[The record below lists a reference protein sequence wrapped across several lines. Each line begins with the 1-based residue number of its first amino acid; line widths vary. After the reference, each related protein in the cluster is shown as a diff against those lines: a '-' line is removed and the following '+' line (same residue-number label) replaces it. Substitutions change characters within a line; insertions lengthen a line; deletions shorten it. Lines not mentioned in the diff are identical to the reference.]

1 MLVPGFRRVTALT
14 LASCHA
20 TAMTLS
26 FGVMIWAVGGYSP
39 PTALSQT
46 ELPPSPEANG
56 PKRPTAQQLVEE
68 AKQRLR
74 DRGELP
80 PEQASPSS
88 HANPADEQ
96 PASSPAEIPPGRLT
110 VPPVK
115 PFNLYRLGIGDAI
128 AVVVQRF
135 PDLSFQAAL
144 DQQGFITHP
153 LLRKI
158 YVQGLTVDEAQAVIA
173 REVNKLVIEPV
184 VLVSLI
190 AQRPVLVTI
199 TGEIGRPGLYNLS
212 QGAPPR
218 VAAALLQA
226 GGTTPRA
233 DLRIVKVQRPLPNGT
248 LTEQIVDLVK
258 PLKEGT
264 PLPDLRLQDGDV
276 VTVPRLERGQEKD
289 YDRSLVARSFGKGK
303 ITVRYLSYSTGRLAQ
318 LDLPIESTFV
328 DALTA
333 IGPNPDS
340 ANMRKVALVRFD
352 PQQSKAVTR
361 ELDGKKALLG
371 DPAQNL
377 VLEDNDVIVI
387 GRNLVGRLT
396 YALNTFTQP
405 FRDVLG
411 FLLFFKELQTSSTNL
426 FRPNSSNS
434 NGN

>member
-1 MLVPGFRRVTALT
+1 MLAPGFRRFTALS
-14 LASCHA
+14 LVSCHA
-20 TAMTLS
+20 TAIT
-26 FGVMIWAVGGYSP
+26 FAGGVMIWAVGGYSP
-39 PTALSQT
+39 LIAVSQTAL
-46 ELPPSPEANG
+46 PPDTKASG
-56 PKRPTAQQLVEE
+56 PKRPTAQQLVDE

-80 PEQASPSS
+80 PAPASPPNQPAG
-88 HANPADEQ
+88 ANPAGDQ
-96 PASSPAEIPPGRLT
+96 PLVAPAT
-110 VPPVK
+110 VPA
-115 PFNLYRLGIGDAI
+115 FNLYRLGVGDAI

-158 YVQGLTVDEAQAVIA
+158 YVQGLTVDEAQAVMA
-173 REVNKLVIEPV
+173 REVNKLVIDPV
-184 VLVSLI
+184 VLVSLV
-190 AQRPVLVTI
+190 AQRPILVTI

-226 GGTTPRA
+226 GGTTQRA

-248 LTEQIVDLVK
+248 LAEQIVDLIK

-276 VTVPRLERGQEKD
+276 VTVPRLEPGQEKD

-318 LDLPIESTFV
+318 VDLPIDSTFV

-333 IGPNPDS
+333 IGPTPDS
-340 ANMRKVALVRFD
+340 ANMRKIALIRFD
-352 PQQSKAVTR
+352 SQQNKAITR

-371 DPAQNL
+371 DPSQNL
-377 VLEDNDVIVI
+377 ALEDNDVIVI
-387 GRNLVGRLT
+387 GRNLVGKLT

-411 FLLFFKELQTSSTNL
+411 FLLFFKELRDSSTNL
-426 FRPNSSNS
+426 FRPNNGNS

>member
-1 MLVPGFRRVTALT
+1 MIAFRR
-14 LASCHA
+14 
-20 TAMTLS
+20 
-26 FGVMIWAVGGYSP
+26 F
-39 PTALSQT
+39 TALSLATCHSTAVTLSLAVIVWTVGNAPQT
-46 ELPPSPEANG
+46 AFSQTALPPNTEASG
-56 PKRPTAQQLVEE
+56 PAGPPRPPAQQLLEE
-68 AKQRLR
+68 AQARRR

-80 PEQASPSS
+80 PENAS
-88 HANPADEQ
+88 ATR
-96 PASSPAEIPPGRLT
+96 PPT
-110 VPPVK
+110 NPPVSQLPGAPIQPPVP
-115 PFNLYRLGIGDAI
+115 PFNLYRLGVGDAI

-158 YVQGLTVDEAQAVIA
+158 YVQGLTVDEAQAVIV
-173 REVNKLVIEPV
+173 REVNKLIINPV

-190 AQRPVLVTI
+190 AQRPVLVTM

-212 QGAPPR
+212 QGTPR

-226 GGTTPRA
+226 GGTTQKA
-233 DLRIVKVQRPLPNGT
+233 DLRSVKVQRPLPNGT
-248 LTEQIVDLVK
+248 LAEQTVDLIK

-276 VTVPRLERGQEKD
+276 VTVPRLEPGTEKD
-289 YDRSLVARSFGKGK
+289 YDRSLVSRSFGKGK
-303 ITVRYLSYSTGRLAQ
+303 ITIRFLSYSTGRLAQ

-340 ANMRKVALVRFD
+340 ANMKKIALVRFD

-371 DPAQNL
+371 DTTQNL
-377 VLEDNDVIVI
+377 ALEDNDVIVI

-396 YALNTFTQP
+396 YALNTLTQP

-426 FRPNSSNS
+426 FRPNSSND

>member
-1 MLVPGFRRVTALT
+1 
-14 LASCHA
+14 
-20 TAMTLS
+20 
-26 FGVMIWAVGGYSP
+26 
-39 PTALSQT
+39 
-46 ELPPSPEANG
+46 
-56 PKRPTAQQLVEE
+56 
-68 AKQRLR
+68 
-74 DRGELP
+74 
-80 PEQASPSS
+80 
-88 HANPADEQ
+88 
-96 PASSPAEIPPGRLT
+96 
-110 VPPVK
+110 
-115 PFNLYRLGIGDAI
+115 
-128 AVVVQRF
+128 VQRF

-158 YVQGLTVDEAQAVIA
+158 YVQGLTVDEAQAVMA
-173 REVNKLVIEPV
+173 REVNKLVIDPV
-184 VLVSLI
+184 VLVSLV
-190 AQRPVLVTI
+190 AQRPILVTI

-226 GGTTPRA
+226 GGTTQRA

-248 LTEQIVDLVK
+248 LAEQIVDLIK

-276 VTVPRLERGQEKD
+276 VTVPRLEPGQEKD

-318 LDLPIESTFV
+318 VDLPIDSTFV

-333 IGPNPDS
+333 IGPTPDS
-340 ANMRKVALVRFD
+340 ANMRKIALIRFD
-352 PQQSKAVTR
+352 SQQNKAITR

-371 DPAQNL
+371 DPSQNL
-377 VLEDNDVIVI
+377 ALEDNDVIVI
-387 GRNLVGRLT
+387 GRNLVGKLT

-411 FLLFFKELQTSSTNL
+411 FLLFFKELRDSSTNL
-426 FRPNSSNS
+426 FRPNNGNS